1 MLIES
6 LSAKAERQRL
16 RRSTPRTRDSLPA
29 HVELKLGADLTI
41 NDQATPGWD
50 EIVLAA
56 TDGNGA
62 DLVVETIG
70 ASTFARSLNAV
81 AIAGTIFVVGFVGGM
96 ELSIPI
102 LPINLKTLTMVGNNT
117 GSTANLADA
126 VRAIATAGIE
136 PVVDR
141 TFGFE
146 AAAEGYRFLESAAHF
161 GKVVIDMDA

>member
-1 MLIES
+1 M
-6 LSAKAERQRL
+6 
-16 RRSTPRTRDSLPA
+16 
-29 HVELKLGADLTI
+29 TI

-62 DLVVETIG
+62 DLVAETIG

-102 LPINLKTLTMVGNNT
+102 LPINLKTLTMVDNNT

-136 PVVDR
+136 PVDDR

-146 AAAEGYRFLESAAHF
+146 AAAEG
-161 GKVVIDMDA
+161 

>member
-1 MLIES
+1 M
-6 LSAKAERQRL
+6 
-16 RRSTPRTRDSLPA
+16 
-29 HVELKLGADLTI
+29 TI
-41 NDQATPGWD
+41 NYQATPGWD

-136 PVVDR
+136 PVDDR
-141 TFGFE
+141 SFGFE
-146 AAAEGYRFLESAAHF
+146 AAAAGYRFLERAAHF